1 MLDLIA
7 VFVVGLLG
15 SAHCVGM
22 CGGFVALLGVG
33 APGPA
38 AGRLAAYFAG
48 KTSSYMA
55 LGAIAGLAGGLLR
68 DVLAGAQG
76 VLGIGLGV
84 VLVAAGLAL
93 CGVAWGRSPL
103 LARAAARLGPVIG
116 RLVGSGG
123 PGALVALGAL
133 NGLLPCGLV
142 YGMLASAASSGSAG
156 AGALTMGVFGAAT
169 VPALAVTG
177 LLGARLRPERRLALQ
192 RVAGVLVV
200 VMGLLTVVRGA
211 SALAP
216 DRASPAPH
224 AVCATPGSGTQP

>member
-1 MLDLIA
+1 MLDLTA
-7 VFVVGLLG
+7 VFVIGLLG

-38 AGRLAAYFAG
+38 AGRLGAYFAG
-48 KTSSYMA
+48 KTSSYVA
-55 LGAIAGLAGGLLR
+55 LGSVAGLAGGLLR
-68 DVLAGAQG
+68 DVLAGLQG
-76 VLGIGLGV
+76 LLGIGLGV

-103 LARAAARLGPVIG
+103 LARVAGRLGPVIG
-116 RLVGSGG
+116 RLVGSGR
-123 PGALVALGAL
+123 PGALMALGAL

-142 YGMLASAASSGSAG
+142 YGMLATAAASGSAG
-156 AGALTMGVFGAAT
+156 HGAFTMAVFGAAT

-200 VMGLLTVVRGA
+200 VMGLLTMVRGA
-211 SALAP
+211 NALAP
-216 DRASPAPH
+216 AGTSPAAH
-224 AVCATPGSGTQP
+224 AVCATPGPDARP